1 MTITNTVS
9 SLAHDAASA
18 ASGLGS
24 QALEISSKAADLG
37 SDAASTVASAAGHLA
52 DSLAKKTGLK
62 QQQKQRHTMRW
73 MIFAILAG
81 AGLFMFLKSKKRASS
96 AVDSGPTV
104 EDRTDTEP
112 MASRSTVRA

>member
-62 QQQKQRHTMRW
+62 QQKQRHTMRW
-73 MIFAILAG
+73 MIVAILAA

-112 MASRSTVRA
+112 MASRSTVPA